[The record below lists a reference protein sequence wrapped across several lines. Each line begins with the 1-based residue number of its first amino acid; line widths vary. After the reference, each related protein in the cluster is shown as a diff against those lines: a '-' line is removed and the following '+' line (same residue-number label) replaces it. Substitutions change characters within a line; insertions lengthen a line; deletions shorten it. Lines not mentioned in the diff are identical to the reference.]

1 MGATDIGARIGIEGE
16 KQFRD
21 SIKAVNAEI
30 KSLGSLM
37 RSVTARFDEN
47 ENGMEALT
55 SQSEIL
61 GRSIAAAEKKL
72 GLLTGQAGRQREK
85 LEELAQALEQAKK
98 EYGENSVEAGR
109 AQNAYNRQAAAVNNL
124 EAQINDTTASIRQM
138 ENQVRENQEA
148 VENFGREV
156 DETSDSME
164 SAEKVAFS
172 FGDAL
177 KASIVSDVIVG
188 ALNFIK
194 DGVKELGKALF
205 DFSGESESAAKKAAA
220 YFGETGEA
228 AEETARIISDVY
240 AEGFGDSMDQV
251 SESLMAVKKN
261 LKDLPSD
268 GLMDITKQAMT
279 LDELF
284 GVDMDETL
292 RGVNSLMTQFGLDA
306 QTAMDYIVAGTQNG
320 LDKTNELGDNIAEYA
335 GKFSQAGYSAE
346 EYFQL
351 LQNGLDGGAYNL
363 DKVNDAINEVTT
375 RLSDGTVEDALDSFS
390 QETRETFSEW
400 KKGGATQKEVINE
413 IIRDIA
419 EAESQQEA
427 LTMAAAAFG
436 TMGEDFNLGF
446 IESLRSVGDAY
457 TDVKGR
463 AGELLE
469 ATTTSQQVIDSSFR
483 EMQTALQPVGDTLR
497 DMAASVMPRLAES
510 VTGVL
515 DGTMSLKDA
524 LMNIGSA
531 GAEVVTGIVAGIME
545 NLPLLGG
552 TAGELVGEFKT
563 YLAQN
568 LPSLISSGLDGLLSF
583 SAGLRENVGCL
594 TDNAIEMIMTL
605 ADGLIASLP
614 DLLAKVPE
622 IVINIAGC
630 INDNAPKLLAAAAT
644 LIAKLILGLIQ
655 NIPEIV
661 RNIPKIIQAIAST
674 TMAFNWLSLGGKV
687 MTGVGNGIRNM
698 AGSLK
703 GAVTNGFSG
712 AIDYVKSLPKQFLS
726 WGKDMVSGLIDG
738 IRSMIGN
745 VGKACKD
752 LAGSIA
758 AYIHFS
764 KPDIGPL
771 SDFDTYMPDMGRM
784 LSKGILDQI
793 PQIARAMDR
802 LSSVMV
808 PEYSNG
814 TAAAYDR
821 MAESLNNL
829 QIVLD
834 DGTLVGKTAP
844 KMDRAMGRYAG
855 WKERYNV

>member
-1 MGATDIGARIGIEGE
+1 MGTDIGARIGIEGE
-16 KQFRD
+16 KQFKD
-21 SIKAVNAEI
+21 SIKAINAEM

-37 RSVTARFDEN
+37 KSVTAGFDGN
-47 ENGMEALT
+47 ESSMEALS

-61 GRSIAAAEKKL
+61 GRSVAAAEKKL
-72 GLLTGQAGRQREK
+72 GLLTGQAERQKEK
-85 LEELAQALEQAKK
+85 LDELARALEQAKQ
-98 EYGENSVEAGR
+98 EYGENSAEAGK

-124 EAQINDTTASIRQM
+124 QAQINDTTTSIRQM
-138 ENQVRENQEA
+138 ESQIRENQEA
-148 VENFGREV
+148 VENFGQEV
-156 DETSDSME
+156 DEASETME
-164 SAEKVAFS
+164 TAEQAAFS

-177 KASIVSDVIVG
+177 KASIVADVIVG
-188 ALNFIK
+188 AMNMIK

-205 DFSGESESAAKKAAA
+205 DFSGESEDAAKKAAA
-220 YFGETGEA
+220 YFGETGDA
-228 AEETARIISDVY
+228 AKETAGIMSDIY
-240 AEGFGDSMDQV
+240 AEGFGESMDQV
-251 SESLMAVKKN
+251 SDALIAVKKN
-261 LKDLPSD
+261 LKDLPAD
-268 GLMDITKQAMT
+268 GLKNITEQAMT

-284 GVDMDETL
+284 GTDMDETL
-292 RGVNSLMTQFGLDA
+292 RGVNSLMQQFGLDA
-306 QTAMDYIVAGTQNG
+306 QTAMDYIIAGTQNG

-375 RLSDGTVEDALDSFS
+375 RLSDGTIEDALDSFS
-390 QETRETFSEW
+390 EETRRTFSEW
-400 KKGGATQKEVINE
+400 KKGGASQKEVINAV
-413 IIRDIA
+413 IQDISR
-419 EAESQQEA
+419 AESQQDA
-427 LTMAAAAFG
+427 LTMAATAFG

-446 IESLRSVGDAY
+446 VESLHSVGDAY
-457 TDVKGR
+457 TDVAGK
-463 AGELLE
+463 AGELLD
-469 ATTTSQQVIDSSFR
+469 ATTTSQQVIDASFR
-483 EMQTALQPVGDTLR
+483 EIQTALQPVGDSLR
-497 DMAASVMPRLAES
+497 DLAAYVMPQLADS

-524 LMNIGSA
+524 LMNIGGV
-531 GAEVVTGIVAGIME
+531 GAEVVTGIAAGITE
-545 NLPLLGG
+545 NLPLFAE
-552 TAGELVGEFKT
+552 TAQGLVEDLKN

-568 LPSLISSGLDGLLSF
+568 LPSLISSGLDALLSF
-583 SAGLRENVGCL
+583 SAGLRENVGNL
-594 TDNAIEMIMTL
+594 TDSAIEMIMVL
-605 ADGLIASLP
+605 ADGLIASIP
-614 DLLAKVPE
+614 DLLATVPE
-622 IVINIAGC
+622 IVMNIAGC

-644 LIAKLILGLIQ
+644 LILKLIQGLIQ

-661 RNIPKIIQAIAST
+661 KNIPKIIQAIT
-674 TMAFNWLSLGGKV
+674 QTIMAFNWLNLGGKV
-687 MTGVGNGIRNM
+687 MTGIGNGIRNM

-703 GAVTNGFSG
+703 SAVTNGFSG

-758 AYIHFS
+758 SYIHFS

-771 SDFDTYMPDMGRM
+771 SDFDTYMPDMGKM
-784 LSKGILDQI
+784 LTRGILDQI
-793 PQIARAMDR
+793 PRITSAMES
-802 LSSVMV
+802 LSQAMV

-821 MAESLNNL
+821 MAASLDNL

-834 DGTLVGKTAP
+834 DGTVVGKVTP
-844 KMDRAMGRYAG
+844 KIDRLMGQYTGR
-855 WKERYNV
+855 KERYNV